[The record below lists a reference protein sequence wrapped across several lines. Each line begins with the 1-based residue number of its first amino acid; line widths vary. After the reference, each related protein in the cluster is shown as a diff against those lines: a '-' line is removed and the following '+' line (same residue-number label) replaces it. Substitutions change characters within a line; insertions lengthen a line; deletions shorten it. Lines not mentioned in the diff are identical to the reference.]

1 MSFPIYKQPDLKDC
15 GPTCLRIISKYYG
28 RNIPLQEI
36 RNLSET
42 TREGS
47 SLLGLSDAAENLG
60 FKSLG
65 VKIDFNTLAEEVP
78 FPCIVHWNKQHF
90 VVVYDIVKSKKYNV
104 KSITGKVQNTSD
116 NRHFTIKIS
125 DPSYGLISYTQEEFI
140 KNWIGEN
147 ADEHTEEG
155 IALILETTP
164 AFFSEENSLSFGE
177 GRSEDKTS
185 IRFLFNYLFKY
196 KSLVVQLAI
205 GLLAGS
211 LLSLIFPFLTQ
222 SIVDV
227 GIQNQDLNFIYLVLI
242 AQLMLFF
249 GRMGIEVIRSWIL
262 LHLSARINISII
274 SDFFIKLMK
283 LPISFFDT
291 RMTGDIMQRINDH
304 RRIEQLLTN
313 SSLNTLFSLVN
324 LIIFSVVL
332 LFYDY
337 RLFLVYLFG
346 AVSYIVWILFFLKK
360 RKELDYKRFSQISQE
375 QSKVIELVN
384 GMQEIKM
391 HNAEKQ
397 KRWSWEFLQVKL
409 FKIQIKSLSLEQWQS
424 VGGNFINQMK
434 DIFVSFLSAK
444 LVLSGNLTLGMM
456 LAVQYII
463 GQLNSPLMQLI
474 DFIKQ
479 YQDAKISLERLGE
492 IHNKE
497 DEENHDEQYVSEI
510 PQKDII
516 VKDVSFRYIG
526 SDNFVFENLNLS
538 IPYQKTTAIVGTSGS
553 GKTTLLKLLMKF
565 YEPTKGEIGF
575 AKNSTEN
582 LTQTKEHA
590 KSPLLGKSAGLADSV
605 ERNRNE
611 RGKGDLG
618 VRLKNIPPKL
628 WRNHC
633 GVVMQEGYVFND
645 TIAENIAVGEDSID
659 KQKLRKSVEIANIKD
674 FIESLPLSYNTK
686 IGNEGIGISGGQK
699 QRLFIARAVYKE
711 PECIF
716 FDEATSSLDANN
728 EKIIMENL
736 EQFFKGKTAI
746 VIAHRLSTV
755 KHADKIIVL
764 DKGKVVEEGN
774 HTELVALKGE
784 YFRLVRNQ
792 LELDN

>member
-1 MSFPIYKQPDLKDC
+1 MKKSFPFFKQPDFKDC
-15 GPTCLRIISKYYG
+15 GPTCLRIIAKFYG
-28 RNIPLQEI
+28 KTIPLQQI

-60 FKSLG
+60 FKTLG
-65 VKIDFNTLAEEVP
+65 VQIDFKTLVEEVP
-78 FPCIVHWNKQHF
+78 LPCIVHWNKQHF
-90 VVVYDIVKSKKYNV
+90 VVVYKIDK
-104 KSITGKVQNTSD
+104 TGSV
-116 NRHFTIKIS
+116 FIS
-125 DPSYGLISYTQEEFI
+125 DPSYGLITYSKEEFI
-140 KNWIGEN
+140 KMWIGEN
-147 ADEHTEEG
+147 ADENTEEG
-155 IALILETTP
+155 IALLLETTP
-164 AFFSEENSLSFGE
+164 AFFSQSDSLSFGE
-177 GRSEDKTS
+177 GWGEDKAS
-185 IRFLFNYLFKY
+185 FSFLSKYLFKY
-196 KSLVVQLAI
+196 KSLVIQLAI

-227 GIQNQDLNFIYLVLI
+227 GIQNQDLNFIYLVLL
-242 AQLMLFF
+242 AQVMLFL
-249 GRMGIEVIRSWIL
+249 GKMGIEVIRSWIL
-262 LHLSARINISII
+262 LHLSTRINISII

-304 RRIEQLLTN
+304 TRIEQLLTN

-324 LIIFSVVL
+324 LLVYSIIL

-337 RLFLVYLFG
+337 RLFLIFFIG
-346 AVSYIVWILFFLKK
+346 AGLYMGWILFFLKK

-375 QSKVIELVN
+375 QSKVIELIN

-397 KRWSWEFLQVKL
+397 KRWGWEFLQVKL

-434 DIFVSFLSAK
+434 DILISFLSAK

-474 DFIKQ
+474 DFIRQ
-479 YQDAKISLERLGE
+479 YQDANISLERLAE

-497 DEENHDEQYVSEI
+497 DEENKDEQYVSEI
-510 PQKDII
+510 PHEDIAI
-516 VKDVSFRYIG
+516 QNVSFRYTG
-526 SDNFVFENLNLS
+526 SDTFVFENLNLS
-538 IPYQKTTAIVGTSGS
+538 IPYQKTTAIVGASGS

-565 YEPTKGEIGF
+565 YEPNSGSIKIG
-575 AKNSTEN
+575 NTN
-582 LTQTKEHA
+582 
-590 KSPLLGKSAGLADSV
+590 
-605 ERNRNE
+605 
-611 RGKGDLG
+611 
-618 VRLKNIPPKL
+618 LKNISPKI
-628 WRNHC
+628 WRDHC

-645 TIAENIAVGEDSID
+645 TIAENIAIGEDYID
-659 KQKLRKSVEIANIKD
+659 KKRLRKSVEIANIKD
-674 FIESLPLSYNTK
+674 FVESLPLSYNTK

-711 PECIF
+711 PDFIF

-736 EQFFKGKTAI
+736 ELFFKGKTAI

-755 KHADKIIVL
+755 KHADKIVVL
-764 DKGKVVEEGN
+764 EKGKVVEEGN
-774 HTELVALKGE
+774 HQELVALQGE
-784 YFRLVRNQ
+784 YYRLVKNQ
-792 LELDN
+792 LELGN

>member
-1 MSFPIYKQPDLKDC
+1 M
-15 GPTCLRIISKYYG
+15 RIISKYYG
-28 RNIPLQEI
+28 KNIPLQQI
-36 RNLSET
+36 RSLSET

-47 SLLGLSDAAENLG
+47 SLLGLSEAAENLG
-60 FKSLG
+60 FRSLG
-65 VKIDFNTLAEEVP
+65 VQIDFETLCEEVP
-78 FPCIVHWNKQHF
+78 FPCVVHWNKKHF
-90 VVVYDIVKSKKYNV
+90 VVIYKIDKA
-104 KSITGKVQNTSD
+104 GKVY
-116 NRHFTIKIS
+116 IS
-125 DPSYGLISYTQEEFI
+125 DPSYGLITYSKEEFI
-140 KNWIGEN
+140 KFWIGEN
-147 ADEHTEEG
+147 ANENTEEG
-155 IALILETTP
+155 IALLLETTP
-164 AFFSEENSLSFGE
+164 NFFKNDFEEDENKMNFSFLS
-177 GRSEDKTS
+177 K
-185 IRFLFNYLFKY
+185 YLFKY
-196 KSLVVQLAI
+196 KSLVVQLMV

-211 LLSLIFPFLTQ
+211 LLSLILPFLTQ

-242 AQLMLFF
+242 AQVMLFL

-262 LHLSARINISII
+262 LHLSTRINISII

-304 RRIEQLLTN
+304 SRIEQLLTS

-324 LIIFSVVL
+324 LVIYSIVL

-337 RLFLVYLFG
+337 RLFLIYLVG
-346 AVSYIVWILFFLKK
+346 AVAYIGWISFFLTK

-375 QSKVIELVN
+375 QSKVIELIN

-409 FKIQIKSLSLEQWQS
+409 FKLRVKSLSLEQWQS

-434 DIFVSFLSAK
+434 DILVSFLSAK

-456 LAVQYII
+456 LSVQYII
-463 GQLNSPLMQLI
+463 GQLNSPLQQLI

-479 YQDAKISLERLGE
+479 TQDAKISLERLGE
-492 IHNKE
+492 IHDKE
-497 DEENHDEQYVSEI
+497 DEENKDEQYVSEI
-510 PQKDII
+510 PQKDLEIQDI
-516 VKDVSFRYIG
+516 SFRYIG
-526 SDNFVFENLNLS
+526 SDSFVFENLNLS
-538 IPYQKTTAIVGTSGS
+538 IPYQKTTAIVGASGS

-565 YEPTKGEIGF
+565 YEPNKGEIKI
-575 AKNSTEN
+575 ANTN
-582 LTQTKEHA
+582 
-590 KSPLLGKSAGLADSV
+590 
-605 ERNRNE
+605 
-611 RGKGDLG
+611 
-618 VRLKNIPPKL
+618 LKNISPRF
-628 WRNHC
+628 WRDHC

-645 TIAENIAVGEDSID
+645 TIANNIAVGEDYID
-659 KQKLRKSVEIANIKD
+659 KQKLRKAVEIANIKD
-674 FIESLPLSYNTK
+674 FVESLPLSYNTK
-686 IGNEGIGISGGQK
+686 IGNEGVGISGGQK
-699 QRLFIARAVYKE
+699 QRLFIARAVYKS
-711 PECIF
+711 PEYIF
-716 FDEATSSLDANN
+716 FDEATSALDANN

-764 DKGKVVEEGN
+764 DRGNVVEEGN

-784 YFRLVRNQ
+784 YYRLVKNQ
-792 LELDN
+792 LELGS